1 MYVLLRVCRV
11 CFATHTLYADIS
23 PEMGEQMGLSKMEI
37 ARRDEAMRAK
47 KQKLK

>member
-1 MYVLLRVCRV
+1 V
-11 CFATHTLYADIS
+11 FATHTHYARTDIS